1 MSGGIVFVKLI
12 AAWFLHYKDSAVHK
26 LNELRVA
33 RVMSGLTFPFHGN
46 VKVNKPRRYR
56 HPNE

>member
-1 MSGGIVFVKLI
+1 MKLI

-33 RVMSGLTFPFHGN
+33 RVMSGLTLPFHGN
-46 VKVNKPRRYR
+46 VKVNNPRRYR
-56 HPNE
+56 HPDE